1 MKGNLIDS
9 VITLCNTLSS
19 AADSVGGAIADT
31 AKFANEKVAAEL
43 LKDGN
48 YEAFLQILIE
58 NAVNFGTRILLAI
71 LVYTIGKWIMNRIK
85 KFIEKILEK
94 KDVEPSLASFFRSL
108 INIVLS
114 FVLIICVIGV
124 LGIETTSFVA
134 LFASAGVA
142 IGMALSGTLQNFAGG
157 VMILLFKPF
166 KVGDYIDANG
176 QSGTV
181 KEIQIFNTIINT
193 VDNKTIIVPNG
204 GLSTSV
210 MTNYSK
216 ESTRRVDWV
225 FGIAYGDNYDTAKE
239 ILLDLINKDE
249 RILKDKAPFVA
260 LNTLN
265 SSSVDIVV
273 RVWVNS
279 SDYWGVYFDMN
290 EKVYKTF
297 TEKGINIPFPQMDV
311 YVHPRD

>member
-1 MKGNLIDS
+1 MKENLIDS
-9 VITLCNTLSS
+9 VITLCNTLVS

-31 AKFANEKVAAEL
+31 TKFATEKVASSL
-43 LKDGN
+43 IKNGN
-48 YEAFLQILIE
+48 YEAFLQLIIE
-58 NAVNFGTRILLAI
+58 KSVDFGTRILLAI
-71 LVYTIGKWIMNRIK
+71 LVYIAGKWIVDKIK
-85 KFIEKILEK
+85 KSIEKISK
-94 KDVEPSLASFFRSL
+94 KKNVEPSLASFIRSL
-108 INIVLS
+108 SNIVLS
-114 FVLIICVIGV
+114 FILIICVIGV
-124 LGIETTSFVA
+124 LGIETSSFVA

-166 KVGDYIDANG
+166 KVGDYIEANG

-249 RILKDKAPFVA
+249 RILKDTAPFVA
-260 LNTLN
+260 LTTLN

-279 SDYWGVYFDMN
+279 GDYWGVYFDMN